1 MHEKIREYECH
12 LCHKNFSSLNTVHTH
27 IRTMHSNIEYNFT
40 HPSCPC
46 ATTRRSQN
54 YQTTQKW
61 TKNYTVLEPKPG
73 VKESAQH
80 MKLCNI
86 CGAVVQQACT
96 HLSNTNFP
104 KEFCCTLCEAVFKH
118 RETRRIPNARSSPA
132 KHLLLSTHFVE
143 DQVAGDGMDEH
154 LHLNLGCSMGGRR

>member
-1 MHEKIREYECH
+1 MCTAYERKLFRESSFLLKSQPTSSFLQLHIQAVPALPQEEA
-12 LCHKNFSSLNTVHTH
+12 KNG
-27 IRTMHSNIEYNFT
+27 
-40 HPSCPC
+40 
-46 ATTRRSQN
+46 QN

-118 RETRRIPNARSSPA
+118 RETYESHVMEHEHGKRLVRQDDELVMQR
-132 KHLLLSTHFVE
+132 KGHEGRHFV
-143 DQVAGDGMDEH
+143 AA
-154 LHLNLGCSMGGRR
+154 